1 MVFVLVLRI
10 YNTRTRTVEEFK
22 AEHGNRVYMF
32 VCGPTVYDHSHIGH
46 ARTYLAYDII
56 ARYLRAKGYSL
67 FYLMNITDV
76 DDKIIERANKIGQD
90 PIEMAD
96 SFAKE
101 FMRDMG
107 VLGISSVNLYAKA
120 SEHVPEIIAQIL
132 TLLTKGYAYQVD
144 GDVYYDVSKFPDYGK
159 LSGQRVDE
167 LVMHRI
173 DPDLRKRNV
182 VDFALWK
189 AQKPGEPFWESP
201 WGRGRPGWH
210 IEDTAITTTYFG
222 PTYDLHGGGLDL
234 VFPHHEAEIA
244 QAEAATGVKPLVKF
258 WVHGGL
264 LMIRG
269 ERMGHSMGNFITI
282 EELLQRHDAEAL
294 RLYYAMRHYRTPLT
308 FDEAN
313 IVQAE
318 EVLDKL
324 RSTYNQFL
332 GMMESKSFSS
342 EDSPDTEAQKLTQK
356 AVEEFDAA
364 MDDDFNTPRALAAL
378 IGYSKD
384 IEPYALRALGVTSVE
399 LIVNTFNYFGSVFG
413 ILGSGRASQSDVV
426 GRLLS
431 ILLRLRDDARKR
443 GDWATADR
451 LREELTSA
459 GVGLEDTQAGT
470 RWYLAAADRKGSR

>member
-1 MVFVLVLRI
+1 MVLRI
-10 YNTRTRTVEEFK
+10 YNTRTRAVEEFK
-22 AEHGNRVYMF
+22 PDRGNRVYMF

-76 DDKIIERANKIGQD
+76 DDKIINRANETGQD
-90 PIEMAD
+90 PIRMAD
-96 SFAKE
+96 AFTKE
-101 FMRDMG
+101 FMRDMEA
-107 VLGISSVNLYAKA
+107 LGMRSINLYAKA
-120 SEHVPEIIAQIL
+120 SEHVPEIIAQIG
-132 TLLTKGYAYQVD
+132 TLIKKGYAYQVE

-159 LSGQRVDE
+159 LSGQRIEE

-173 DPDLRKRNV
+173 DPDPRKRNA

-189 AQKPGEPFWESP
+189 GEKPGEPSWESP

-244 QAEAATGVKPLVKF
+244 QAEAATGVKPLVRF

-269 ERMGHSMGNFITI
+269 ERMGHSMGNFVTI
-282 EELLQRHDAEAL
+282 AELLLRHDAEAL
-294 RLYYAMRHYRTPLT
+294 RLYYGMRHYRTPLN

-324 RSTYNQFL
+324 RSVYSQFMTL
-332 GMMESKSFSS
+332 MG
-342 EDSPDTEAQKLTQK
+342 ANLTAEETVGADVERLSQK
-356 AVEEFDAA
+356 AVDEFDSA

-378 IGYSKD
+378 ITYSKNV
-384 IEPYALRALGVTSVE
+384 EQYTSHPSGRKAVE
-399 LIVNTFNYFGSVFG
+399 RIVRTLDYFGSVFG
-413 ILGSGRASQSDVV
+413 ILGSSGGGRSNVI
-426 GRLLS
+426 GRLMNVV
-431 ILLRLRDDARKR
+431 LRLRDDARKK
-443 GDWATADR
+443 GDWATSDR
-451 LREELTSA
+451 LRQEIVNA
-459 GVGLEDTQAGT
+459 GIGLEDTKSGT
-470 RWYLAAADRKGSR
+470 RWYLAAAVRTNSA